1 MKIKLDEFDT
11 YFKEKISP
19 NKALHSHDYDDMYVV
34 SVGNFC
40 IIVNKKEQKQY
51 NEDAETITLNFIY
64 DEPYEATD
72 FIEETAEEELM
83 NTYSEIVENFKREE

>member
-19 NKALHSHDYDDMYVV
+19 NEALSSHNYDDMYVI

-40 IIVNKKEQKQY
+40 IMVNKKEQKQY
-51 NEDAETITLNFIY
+51 SEDAETITLNFIY
-64 DEPYEATD
+64 DEPYESTD

-83 NTYSEIVENFKREE
+83 NVYSEIVEKFKREE